1 MFDASKEK
9 TYFKRKSTIKEKK
22 ERLLSS
28 LNEENF
34 YEIDED
40 DSDDEI
46 EEVDMTD
53 FEKRQMKQVTKES
66 CRIF

>member
-1 MFDASKEK
+1 M
-9 TYFKRKSTIKEKK
+9 
-22 ERLLSS
+22 SS

-53 FEKRQMKQVTKES
+53 FEKNTNETSNERKLSNFLRM
-66 CRIF
+66 